1 MQKASV
7 ATVLAILASGTS
19 ASHATSPFD
28 VPRSYVGIAGG
39 RADFSEPKPTLP
51 VSGEEKQ
58 GLMGKL
64 YGGFRFTDNFGVE
77 VGYSRLGSFS
87 RRWTTNG
94 EEVRQKGIGSS
105 FYTAATGRMPLG
117 DSFVVNGRL
126 GLSFGRFSATGEPPA
141 GEPVLA
147 GTKRSALV
155 GVGAEYRIFPEFSLT
170 ADYDYYGKLSNRVK
184 AGALM
189 FGARMSF

>member
-7 ATVLAILASGTS
+7 AIAIAILAGGAS

-28 VPRSYVGIAGG
+28 LPRSYVGIAGG

-51 VSGEEKQ
+51 VSEEKQ

-87 RRWTTNG
+87 RRLMTNG

-105 FYTAATGRMPLG
+105 FYAAMTGRMPLG
-117 DSFVVNGRL
+117 ESFAVNCRL
-126 GLSFGRFSATGEPPA
+126 GLSSGKFSATGEPPA

-155 GVGAEYRIFPEFSLT
+155 GIGAEYRFSPQFSLN
-170 ADYDYYGKLSNRVK
+170 ADYDYYGKLSNSVK